1 MEVDDSPRR
10 DKGYRVNKGWCLV
23 CSFEK
28 HTKEF
33 VKELTDI
40 GVKPGSKRES
50 RRVRWR
56 GRQGSAQ
63 EGSCK

>member
-1 MEVDDSPRR
+1 MEVGDSPRR
-10 DKGYRVNKGWCLV
+10 DKGYRVNKRWCLA
-23 CSFEK
+23 CFFEK

-33 VKELTDI
+33 VKERTDMR
-40 GVKPGSKRES
+40 VKTDSKRES